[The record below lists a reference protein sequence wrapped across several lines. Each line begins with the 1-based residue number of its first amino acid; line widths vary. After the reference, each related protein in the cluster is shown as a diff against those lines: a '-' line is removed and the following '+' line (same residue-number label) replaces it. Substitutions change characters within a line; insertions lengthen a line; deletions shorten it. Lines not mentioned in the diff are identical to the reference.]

1 MLFFC
6 LFPSPSPL
14 RRSKRAP
21 RQIMKNHW
29 VLQCFRRVGRFRAE
43 RTNKKNHEKPFEKN
57 SLKIIK
63 KEMQKTARN
72 TFQNHPKIIK
82 MSSKIDPGV
91 LRSPLPSQF
100 GAWSLP
106 KRPKTHQNHA
116 KRAPGAARSASWDHF
131 SPKTEETWLSWN
143 GKRERLKSVEHCR
156 RKKRRKSIGKE
167 ERPEH
172 EHREEQQGKR
182 SKSSVSR
189 KPARLYNR
197 GGALARALRAR
208 ARPVGVGIIS

>member
-1 MLFFC
+1 MLFG
-6 LFPSPSPL
+6 S
-14 RRSKRAP
+14 
-21 RQIMKNHW
+21 
-29 VLQCFRRVGRFRAE
+29 E
-43 RTNKKNHEKPFEKN
+43 NKPGYHGTG
-57 SLKIIK
+57 S
-63 KEMQKTARN
+63 ARD
-72 TFQNHPKIIK
+72 
-82 MSSKIDPGV
+82 S
-91 LRSPLPSQF
+91 
-100 GAWSLP
+100 
-106 KRPKTHQNHA
+106 
-116 KRAPGAARSASWDHF
+116 
-131 SPKTEETWLSWN
+131 
-143 GKRERLKSVEHCR
+143 KSVEHCR

>member
-1 MLFFC
+1 M
-6 LFPSPSPL
+6 
-14 RRSKRAP
+14 
-21 RQIMKNHW
+21 
-29 VLQCFRRVGRFRAE
+29 
-43 RTNKKNHEKPFEKN
+43 
-57 SLKIIK
+57 
-63 KEMQKTARN
+63 
-72 TFQNHPKIIK
+72 
-82 MSSKIDPGV
+82 
-91 LRSPLPSQF
+91 
-100 GAWSLP
+100 P
-106 KRPKTHQNHA
+106 KRMQNIRTSLNTIQKSIPEGSGGLLRA
-116 KRAPGAARSASWDHF
+116 SWAPGASQNCF
-131 SPKTEETWLSWN
+131 QSPPGPQKNYMIAPGGAPERLPSDLSSKKTWLSWN

-208 ARPVGVGIIS
+208 ARPLGVGIIS

>member
-1 MLFFC
+1 MEDL
-6 LFPSPSPL
+6 
-14 RRSKRAP
+14 
-21 RQIMKNHW
+21 I
-29 VLQCFRRVGRFRAE
+29 FRKTRFYLDG
-43 RTNKKNHEKPFEKN
+43 
-57 SLKIIK
+57 S
-63 KEMQKTARN
+63 
-72 TFQNHPKIIK
+72 
-82 MSSKIDPGV
+82 ID
-91 LRSPLPSQF
+91 S
-100 GAWSLP
+100 
-106 KRPKTHQNHA
+106 
-116 KRAPGAARSASWDHF
+116 
-131 SPKTEETWLSWN
+131 ETWLSWN

-182 SKSSVSR
+182 SKSIVSR